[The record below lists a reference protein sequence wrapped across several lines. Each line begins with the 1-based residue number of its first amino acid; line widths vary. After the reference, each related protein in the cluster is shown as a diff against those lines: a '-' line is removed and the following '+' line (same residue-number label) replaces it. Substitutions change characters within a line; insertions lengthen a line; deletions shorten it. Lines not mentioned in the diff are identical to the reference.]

1 MTSHFR
7 PRARTG
13 GHAPALSALAAI
25 LLSAPPASAQALKA
39 GLLGDPSVG
48 RPASEIRLPYVRD
61 GVPGP
66 ADQPFRLSAELGRVV
81 VLAFGGTPDR
91 AGWADLAA
99 RVDSFGSARVE
110 LVAVA
115 RARSGAVAAVAGRPG
130 LKILADS
137 LGLIH
142 RLYGVRDKDGWA
154 IFVVADDGRL
164 IWKDRR
170 PNLAL
175 AGWWAGLVAAVRRGA
190 PTVAR

>member
-1 MTSHFR
+1 MAVIAPLACNRLAMPLMTTIICA
-7 PRARTG
+7 RAVFFPTVAEG
-13 GHAPALSALAAI
+13 PFV
-25 LLSAPPASAQALKA
+25 
-39 GLLGDPSVG
+39 VG
-48 RPASEIRLPYVRD
+48 
-61 GVPGP
+61 
-66 ADQPFRLSAELGRVV
+66 
-81 VLAFGGTPDR
+81 
-91 AGWADLAA
+91 
-99 RVDSFGSARVE
+99 

-115 RARSGAVAAVAGRPG
+115 RARSGALAAVAGRPG